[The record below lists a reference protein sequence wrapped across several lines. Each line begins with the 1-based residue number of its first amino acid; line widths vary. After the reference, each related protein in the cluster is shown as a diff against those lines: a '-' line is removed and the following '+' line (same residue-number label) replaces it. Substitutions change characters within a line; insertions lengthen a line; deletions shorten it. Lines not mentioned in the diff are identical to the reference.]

1 MPKLSSQYVTN
12 QSFGGQR
19 VSLKRAVLV
28 VLHDPKLLLSG
39 EVVEID
45 TVLDA
50 PVIQAGDGS
59 TFRGMLKFYP
69 TKTIEDLDRM
79 PTSSWT
85 WPPVVPRIDPTQQ
98 PLREGTDLAG
108 NPSGRFA

>member
-1 MPKLSSQYVTN
+1 MSKASQYATK
-12 QSFGGQR
+12 QQFGGQR

-28 VLHDPKLLLSG
+28 VLHDPNQLLSG

-50 PVIQAGDGS
+50 PILQVGDGS
-59 TFRGMLKFYP
+59 SFRGMLKFFECR
-69 TKTIEDLDRM
+69 TIEDLERM

-85 WPPVVPRIDPTQQ
+85 WPPRV
-98 PLREGTDLAG
+98 
-108 NPSGRFA
+108 